1 VLPSEAGLACTL
13 EGVLVDTGDWVWIWL
28 GVAVAFA
35 FLELVTPF
43 FFFMISFAAG
53 AALAA
58 LGALLDAGV
67 GLQWGLFLLG
77 SGVALAILV
86 PVGRRLANAEPEG
99 DETPE
104 GAARWIGRMAV
115 VLEAI
120 PAGPHATG
128 LVRLE
133 RGKWR
138 AETAGEAGIPVDA
151 EVEVIAVR
159 GTRLVVAP
167 PDPRQPDPRRAP

>member
-1 VLPSEAGLACTL
+1 M
-13 EGVLVDTGDWVWIWL
+13 DTGDWVWVWL

-43 FFFMISFAAG
+43 MFFMISFAIG

-58 LGALLDAGV
+58 LGALLEVGV
-67 GLQWGLFLLG
+67 GVQWALFLVGTAG
-77 SGVALAILV
+77 SLLVLV
-86 PVGRRLANAEPEG
+86 PVGRRLAHAEPEG

-104 GAARWIGRMAV
+104 GAARWVGRTAV
-115 VLEAI
+115 VLEEI
-120 PAGPHATG
+120 PGGASATG

-138 AETAGEAGIPVDA
+138 AESAAEHPIPTGA

-159 GTRLVVAP
+159 GTRLIVAP
-167 PDPRQPDPRRAP
+167 PDSPSSRSTQ

>member
-1 VLPSEAGLACTL
+1 
-13 EGVLVDTGDWVWIWL
+13 VDAGDWVWIWL
-28 GVAVAFA
+28 GVAVAFG
-35 FLELVTPF
+35 FLELVTPIL
-43 FFFMISFAAG
+43 FFMISFAAG

-58 LGALLDAGV
+58 VAAVLDVGV
-67 GLQWGLFLLG
+67 GVQWGIFLLG
-77 SGVALAILV
+77 SLGALAVLG
-86 PVGRRLANAEPEG
+86 PVGRRLAHAAPEG
-99 DETPE
+99 DEIPE
-104 GAARWIGRMAV
+104 GSGRWVGRTAV
-115 VLEAI
+115 VLEEI

-138 AETAGEAGIPVDA
+138 AETDADAGIPVNA

-167 PDPRQPDPRRAP
+167 PDPRRANHTELS

>member
-1 VLPSEAGLACTL
+1 ME
-13 EGVLVDTGDWVWIWL
+13 TGDWVWIWL

-35 FLELVTPF
+35 FLELVTPVM
-43 FFFMISFAAG
+43 FFMIPFAIGAVL

-58 LGALLDAGV
+58 FFDAGV
-67 GLQWGLFLLG
+67 GAQWAVFL
-77 SGVALAILV
+77 VASAGALLVLV
-86 PVGRRLANAEPEG
+86 PIGRRLAHAEPEG

-104 GAARWIGRMAV
+104 GAARWIGRTAV
-115 VLEAI
+115 VLEEI
-120 PAGPHATG
+120 PAGAGATG

-138 AETAGEAGIPVDA
+138 AESAADEAIPVGI
-151 EVEVIAVR
+151 ETEVIAVR

-167 PDPRQPDPRRAP
+167 PDTTTPRSST

>member
-1 VLPSEAGLACTL
+1 MS
-13 EGVLVDTGDWVWIWL
+13 DGDWIWVWL
-28 GVAVAFA
+28 GVAAAFA

-43 FFFMISFAAG
+43 FFFMISFAVG
-53 AALAA
+53 GALAA
-58 LGALLDAGV
+58 MGALAGIGV
-67 GLQWGLFLLG
+67 GVQCVLFLGG
-77 SGVALAILV
+77 STVALVVLI
-86 PVGRRLANAEPEG
+86 PVGRRLAHAEPEG

-104 GAARWIGRMAV
+104 GAVRWVGRVAV
-115 VLEAI
+115 VLEEI

-138 AETAGEAGIPVDA
+138 AETDADEAIPVDA

-167 PDPRQPDPRRAP
+167 PDQEKIP

>member
-1 VLPSEAGLACTL
+1 
-13 EGVLVDTGDWVWIWL
+13 VDAGDWVWIWL
-28 GVAVAFA
+28 GVAVVFA
-35 FLELVTPF
+35 FLELITPF
-43 FFFMISFAAG
+43 LFFMISFAAG

-58 LGALLDAGV
+58 LGALLDVGV
-67 GLQWGLFLLG
+67 GLQWGLFLGG
-77 SGVALAILV
+77 SVVALAILV
-86 PVGRRLANAEPEG
+86 PVGRRIAHAEPEG
-99 DETPE
+99 DEIPE
-104 GAARWIGRMAV
+104 GSARWVGRTAV

-138 AETAGEAGIPVDA
+138 AETDSDAGIPVNT
-151 EVEVIAVR
+151 EVEVLAVR

-167 PDPRQPDPRRAP
+167 PDPRQPAPEATDPRRVT

>member
-1 VLPSEAGLACTL
+1 MVA
-13 EGVLVDTGDWVWIWL
+13 GDWVWIWL

-43 FFFMISFAAG
+43 LFFMISFAVG

-58 LGALLDAGV
+58 LGALLDASV
-67 GLQWGLFLLG
+67 GIQWALFIVG
-77 SGVALAILV
+77 SAIALALLV
-86 PVGRRLANAEPEG
+86 PVGRRLAHAGPEG

-104 GAARWIGRMAV
+104 GAARWIGRTAV

-138 AETAGEAGIPVDA
+138 AETDAEAGIPVNA
-151 EVEVIAVR
+151 EVEVLAVR

-167 PDPRQPDPRRAP
+167 PDPKLQDSLPADPRRDS